1 MALVDLGLLN
11 SLTPSINYDISH
23 FKTVTDGN
31 DIKAELSFKQSTF
44 GFIEKNITECSEF
57 NSYVMYLDSVD
68 MTDEEKELQSVMKAH
83 PGLSREK
90 AREVAKVLA
99 A

>member
-1 MALVDLGLLN
+1 
-11 SLTPSINYDISH
+11 
-23 FKTVTDGN
+23 
-31 DIKAELSFKQSTF
+31 
-44 GFIEKNITECSEF
+44 
-57 NSYVMYLDSVD
+57 MYLDSVD